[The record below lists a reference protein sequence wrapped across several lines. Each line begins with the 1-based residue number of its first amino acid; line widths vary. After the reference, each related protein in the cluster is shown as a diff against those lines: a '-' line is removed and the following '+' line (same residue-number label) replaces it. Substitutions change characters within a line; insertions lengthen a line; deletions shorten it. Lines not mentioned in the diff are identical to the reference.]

1 MPFLSQY
8 QIHSILYEGIETIIY
23 LGKIHTQ
30 QQTTILKILK
40 AEYPTLEAIT
50 RIKHEY
56 RIRENLD
63 YPGLVKVLSLKTYDN
78 RLGLLLE
85 DFGGE
90 SVDRLLS
97 RQKLEIITCLNIAIA
112 ITKSLEYLHLK

>member
-85 DFGGE
+85 DFGGK

-97 RQKLEIITCLNIAIA
+97 GQKLEIITCLNIAIG
-112 ITKSLEYLHLK
+112 ITLE